1 MKAASNRIQT
11 IELHVAGNQ
20 PDLESTVRNI
30 LAEMDPDAT
39 VLRVNSFDEEVRERL
54 NLERLMSRLTLLFGL
69 LALTLAAVG
78 LYGVTAYTV
87 ERRTREIGIRVAIGA
102 NRANVIA
109 MVLRGAFRQVA
120 IGLVIGGVLALVAGR
135 LISSQLFEVKGHDPI
150 ALVGAALLLAVFA
163 LIAGFVPAHRAAR
176 IDPVIA
182 LRFE

>member
-1 MKAASNRIQT
+1 
-11 IELHVAGNQ
+11 
-20 PDLESTVRNI
+20 
-30 LAEMDPDAT
+30 
-39 VLRVNSFDEEVRERL
+39 
-54 NLERLMSRLTLLFGL
+54 MSRLTLLFGL

-102 NRANVIA
+102 NQANVIA
-109 MVLRGAFRQVA
+109 MVLRGAFRQVG

-135 LISSQLFEVKGHDPI
+135 LISSQLFEVKGYDPI

-182 LRFE
+182 LRVE